1 MPRPRGPT
9 IYRQVR
15 RDRAYYTITWS
26 TMEGVDRHRI
36 NASVPAM
43 SGIWELYYLEKS
55 RVPRLLKMGAAW
67 LGGLRHTLRLEAD
80 PGYAGNREIRDLLE
94 SGDCYY
100 RYTLCDNRADLS
112 DVYVV
117 LASLRDHDVREVVP
131 SGRFAEVRISEPDD
145 MLIHRVRTS
154 AEEQIP
160 PRTFGNEVP
169 NMFDFLE
176 EVNTMAAERVDAA
189 LARERAA
196 AEDETDRSDEGEQAE
211 GEQAE

>member
-1 MPRPRGPT
+1 MPRPRVPT

-15 RDRAYYTITWS
+15 RDRAYFTITWS
-26 TMEGVDRHRI
+26 VMEGVDRHRI
-36 NASVPAM
+36 NAAVPAM
-43 SGIWELYYLEKS
+43 SGIWELYHLENS
-55 RVPRLLKMGAAW
+55 RVPRMLKMGAAW

-80 PGYAGNREIRDLLE
+80 PGYAGNRDIRDLLE

-100 RYTLCDNRADLS
+100 RYTLCDNRADLT

-117 LASLRDHDVREVVP
+117 LASLRNRDPGGIVA
-131 SGRFAEVRISEPDD
+131 SGRYTEVRIREPDE

-154 AEEQIP
+154 SQEQLP
-160 PRTFGNEVP
+160 PRPFGNEVP

-176 EVNTMAAERVDAA
+176 EVNTMATERVDAA

-196 AEDETDRSDEGEQAE
+196 AEDETDRPDEGEQAE
-211 GEQAE
+211 M